1 MRPPQKP
8 WRPATCC
15 ADPGPGIRARSAIPA
30 RISPV
35 IRFGP
40 FQIDPRTWT
49 LSRDGHTV
57 DLSPRLVEIL
67 GHLACHGGAIVTKD
81 ELLERFWPDINIS
94 DNTLTRAVADI
105 RKALGDSASAPIYV
119 QTLAR
124 RGYRFVGAAGAS
136 GASGAGEDPFQ
147 AWEQGR
153 LALESLDLSR
163 LDQAIA
169 AFERAVVEL
178 PSYAPAYAGLANAY
192 MLRFETTRFSNT
204 LDREMLDRATTAAR
218 RACAADAKLG
228 EGWAVLGYLLAAAGQ
243 VPEGQAAARR
253 ATALEPGN
261 WRHHFRLG
269 YVTWGEERLRATD
282 RIVELMPAFAPARM
296 LSAMVFVARGALARA
311 EQEAT
316 RGAEI
321 QRESAGTDTPIP
333 TAGLHWLRGLVMSAR
348 GERDEAL
355 QCFTEEIAAGT
366 DGHVYGREFIANA
379 RVAAGFVLLARN
391 EAAAAS
397 AHFTQALTET
407 PRHARATLGLQA
419 ARLLSKELRVSDDTF
434 MPVAKAKEELVRSG
448 RHVEASLVE
457 AGECCILDR
466 ITEAGDILDRMLTLA
481 PVGPAGWIIPVD
493 PMLAAVRYVPGRA
506 GILAKLAARAS

>member
-1 MRPPQKP
+1 MSPVSSVAHIHDR
-8 WRPATCC
+8 
-15 ADPGPGIRARSAIPA
+15 IPD
-30 RISPV
+30 V

-49 LSRDGHTV
+49 LARDTQPV

-67 GHLACHGGAIVTKD
+67 GYLATHSGVIVTKD
-81 ELLERFWPDINIS
+81 ELLERFWPGINIS
-94 DNTLTRAVADI
+94 DNTLTRAIADV
-105 RKALGDSASAPIYV
+105 RKAIGDSATSPKYI

-124 RGYRFVGAAGAS
+124 RGYRFVGAPAS
-136 GASGAGEDPFQ
+136 LQAPEEHEAPTAPVEDPFE

-169 AFERAVVEL
+169 AFERAVANL

-192 MLRFETTRFSNT
+192 MLRFEATRFGNT
-204 LDREMLDRATTAAR
+204 PDRGMLDRAITAAR
-218 RACAADAKLG
+218 RACATDARLG

-269 YVTWGEERLRATD
+269 YVTWGEERLRAAD
-282 RIVELMPAFAPARM
+282 RIIELMPAFAPARM

-355 QCFTEEIAAGT
+355 ACFDEEIAAGT
-366 DGHVYGREFIANA
+366 AGHVYGREFIANA
-379 RVAAGFVLLARN
+379 QVAAGFVLLARN
-391 EAAAAS
+391 DAERAAV
-397 AHFTQALTET
+397 HFTQALADT

-419 ARLLSKELRVSDDTF
+419 SRILTKELRPSDAALA
-434 MPVAKAKEELVRSG
+434 PVAKAKDELERSG
-448 RHVEASLVE
+448 RHTEAALVE
-457 AGECCILDR
+457 AGERCVLGR
-466 ITEAGDILDRMLTLA
+466 ITEAVDILDRMLTLA

-506 GILAKLAARAS
+506 VILAKLAARAA

>member
-1 MRPPQKP
+1 M
-8 WRPATCC
+8 
-15 ADPGPGIRARSAIPA
+15 
-30 RISPV
+30 

-49 LSRDGHTV
+49 LAREGQPI

-67 GHLACHGGAIVTKD
+67 GHLATRDGAIVTKD
-81 ELLERFWPDINIS
+81 ELLERFWPGINIS

-105 RKALGDSASAPIYV
+105 RKALGDSASSPVYV

-124 RGYRFVGAAGAS
+124 RGYRFVAS
-136 GASGAGEDPFQ
+136 APPAPPALPALPALPADEDPFE

-153 LALESLDLSR
+153 LALESLDVSR
-163 LDQAIA
+163 LDQAIL
-169 AFERAVVEL
+169 AFERAVANL
-178 PSYAPAYAGLANAY
+178 PSYAPAHAGLANAY
-192 MLRFETTRFSNT
+192 LLRFETTRFSNAP
-204 LDREMLDRATTAAR
+204 DREMLERALTAAR
-218 RACAADAKLG
+218 RACAADARMG

-269 YVTWGEERLRATD
+269 YVTWGEERLRAAD

-316 RGAEI
+316 LGAEI
-321 QRESAGTDTPIP
+321 QRQSAGTGTPIP
-333 TAGLHWLRGLVMSAR
+333 AAGLHWLRGLIMSAR
-348 GERDEAL
+348 GERAEAL
-355 QCFTEEIAAGT
+355 RCFDEEIAAGT
-366 DGHVYGREFIANA
+366 GGHVYGREFIANA
-379 RVAAGFVLLARN
+379 RVAAGFVLIERGDAADAAPHFNLAL
-391 EAAAAS
+391 AD
-397 AHFTQALTET
+397 T
-407 PRHARATLGLQA
+407 PGHARAMLGLQA
-419 ARLLSKELRVSDDTF
+419 TRILTKELRASDETLQ
-434 MPVAKAKEELVRSG
+434 PVRQAKDELERSG
-448 RHVEASLVE
+448 RQTEAALVE
-457 AGECCILDR
+457 AGELCVLGR
-466 ITEAGDILDRMLTLA
+466 VTEAAAVLDRMLALA

>member
-1 MRPPQKP
+1 VL
-8 WRPATCC
+8 
-15 ADPGPGIRARSAIPA
+15 IH
-30 RISPV
+30 
-35 IRFGP
+35 FGP
-40 FQIDPRTWT
+40 FEIDQRTWA
-49 LSRDGHTV
+49 LSRDGQPI

-67 GHLACHGGAIVTKD
+67 GHLATHSGVIVTKD
-81 ELLERFWPDINIS
+81 EMLERFWPGINIS
-94 DNTLTRAVADI
+94 DNTLTRAIADI
-105 RKALGDSASAPIYV
+105 RKAIGDSATAPKYV

-124 RGYRFVGAAGAS
+124 RGYRFVGAPAAPQ
-136 GASGAGEDPFQ
+136 APDALKAPETPDEDPFE

-169 AFERAVVEL
+169 AFERAVANL

-192 MLRFETTRFSNT
+192 MLRFEATRFSNT
-204 LDREMLDRATTAAR
+204 PDREMLDRAITSAR
-218 RACAADAKLG
+218 RACAADARLG

-269 YVTWGEERLRATD
+269 YVTWGEERLRAAD

-316 RGAEI
+316 LGAAI
-321 QRESAGTDTPIP
+321 QRGSAGADTPIP
-333 TAGLHWLRGLVMSAR
+333 AAGLHWLRGLVMSAR

-355 QCFTEEIAAGT
+355 VCFEEEIAAGT
-366 DGHVYGREFIANA
+366 AVHVYGREFIANA
-379 RVAAGFVLLARN
+379 RVAAGFVLLAGN
-391 EAAAAS
+391 DAAAAA
-397 AHFTQALTET
+397 AHFTQALADT

-419 ARLLSKELRVSDDTF
+419 SRILTKELRPSDAALAPVS
-434 MPVAKAKEELVRSG
+434 KAKEELERSG
-448 RHVEASLVE
+448 RHTEAALVE
-457 AGECCILDR
+457 AGERCVLGR
-466 ITEAGDILDRMLTLA
+466 ITEAVDILDRMLTLA

-506 GILAKLAARAS
+506 VILAKLAARAS

>member
-1 MRPPQKP
+1 ML
-8 WRPATCC
+8 
-15 ADPGPGIRARSAIPA
+15 IH
-30 RISPV
+30 
-35 IRFGP
+35 FGP
-40 FQIDPRTWT
+40 FQIDARTWT
-49 LSRDGHTV
+49 LAREGQAV

-67 GHLACHGGAIVTKD
+67 AHLATHSGVIVTKD
-81 ELLERFWPDINIS
+81 ELLERFWPGINIS

-105 RKALGDSASAPIYV
+105 RKALGDSASEPKYV

-124 RGYRFVGAAGAS
+124 RGYRFVAS
-136 GASGAGEDPFQ
+136 APALPDSPAPPALPAGEDPFE

-169 AFERAVVEL
+169 AFERAVANL

-204 LDREMLDRATTAAR
+204 PDREMLDRAITAAR
-218 RACAADAKLG
+218 RACAADARMG

-261 WRHHFRLG
+261 WRHHFRLA
-269 YVTWGEERLRATD
+269 YVTWGEERLRAAD
-282 RIVELMPAFAPARM
+282 RIIELMPAFAPARM

-316 RGAEI
+316 RGAAI

-348 GERDEAL
+348 GDRDEAL
-355 QCFTEEIAAGT
+355 QCFEEEIAAGT
-366 DGHVYGREFIANA
+366 AGHVYGREFIANA
-379 RVAAGFVLLARN
+379 RVAAGFVLLARADAG
-391 EAAAAS
+391 AAAQ
-397 AHFTQALTET
+397 HFRQALANT

-419 ARLLSKELRVSDDTF
+419 ARMMARELRVSEESLR
-434 MPVAKAKEELVRSG
+434 PVGKAKDELERSG
-448 RHVEASLVE
+448 RHIEASLVA
-457 AGECCILDR
+457 AGERCVLDR
-466 ITEAGDILDRMLTLA
+466 VTEAVEILDRMLTLA

-506 GILAKLAARAS
+506 VILAKLAARAS

>member
-1 MRPPQKP
+1 MPSRQ
-8 WRPATCC
+8 AV
-15 ADPGPGIRARSAIPA
+15 RSRLESA
-30 RISPV
+30 PV

-49 LSRDGHTV
+49 LAREGLPLE
-57 DLSPRLVEIL
+57 LSPRLVEIL
-67 GHLACHGGAIVTKD
+67 GYLATHSGVIVTKD
-81 ELLERFWPDINIS
+81 ELLERFWPGVNVS
-94 DNTLTRAVADI
+94 DNTLTRAIADI
-105 RKALGDSASAPIYV
+105 RKALGDSASAPTYV

-124 RGYRFVGAAGAS
+124 RGYRFLAIAPATDP
-136 GASGAGEDPFQ
+136 APATPDGEDPFE
-147 AWEQGR
+147 AWEKGR

-169 AFERAVVEL
+169 AFERAVVNL

-192 MLRFETTRFSNT
+192 LLRFETTRFGNT
-204 LDREMLDRATTAAR
+204 PDREMLDRAITAAR
-218 RACAADAKLG
+218 RACAADARLG

-269 YVTWGEERLRATD
+269 YVTWGEERLRAVD
-282 RIVELMPAFAPARM
+282 RIIELMPAFAPARM

-316 RGAEI
+316 RGAGI

-355 QCFTEEIAAGT
+355 ACFQEEIAAGT
-366 DGHVYGREFIANA
+366 AGHVYGREFIANA
-379 RVAAGFVLLARN
+379 RVAAGFVLLARGDAAT
-391 EAAAAS
+391 AAA
-397 AHFTQALTET
+397 HFSQALADT
-407 PRHARATLGLQA
+407 PGHARATLGLLA
-419 ARLLSKELRVSDDTF
+419 ARLLAKELRPSDAAF
-434 MPVAKAKEELVRSG
+434 VPISKAQEELERSG
-448 RHVEASLVE
+448 RHIEAALVAAGQRCVQGRIAE
-457 AGECCILDR
+457 AV
-466 ITEAGDILDRMLTLA
+466 DILDRMLTLA

>member
-1 MRPPQKP
+1 MSSV
-8 WRPATCC
+8 
-15 ADPGPGIRARSAIPA
+15 ADFRDGIPA

-67 GHLACHGGAIVTKD
+67 GHLAGHGGAIVTKD

-124 RGYRFVGAAGAS
+124 RGYRFVGANNIGEPKDS
-136 GASGAGEDPFQ
+136 PPPTLQEEDPFQ

-204 LDREMLDRATTAAR
+204 PDREMLDRATTAAR

-397 AHFTQALTET
+397 AHFTQALTDT

-419 ARLLSKELRVSDDTF
+419 ARLLSKELRMSDEAF
-434 MPVAKAKEELVRSG
+434 VPVARAKEELARGG

-457 AGECCILDR
+457 AGECCIRDC
-466 ITEAGDILDRMLTLA
+466 ITEAVDILDRMLMLA

>member
-1 MRPPQKP
+1 ML
-8 WRPATCC
+8 
-15 ADPGPGIRARSAIPA
+15 IH
-30 RISPV
+30 
-35 IRFGP
+35 FGP

-49 LSRDGHTV
+49 LVREGQPV

-67 GHLACHGGAIVTKD
+67 AHLATHSGVIVTKD
-81 ELLERFWPDINIS
+81 ELLERFWPGINIS
-94 DNTLTRAVADI
+94 DNTLTRAIADI
-105 RKALGDSASAPIYV
+105 RKALGDSASEPKYV

-124 RGYRFVGAAGAS
+124 RGYRFVGGSAPDAPDAPD
-136 GASGAGEDPFQ
+136 APAGEDPFE

-169 AFERAVVEL
+169 AFERAVANL

-204 LDREMLDRATTAAR
+204 PDREMLDRAITAAR
-218 RACAADAKLG
+218 RACAADARLG

-269 YVTWGEERLRATD
+269 YVTWGEERLRAAD
-282 RIVELMPAFAPARM
+282 RIIELMPAFAPARM

-348 GERDEAL
+348 GEHDEAL
-355 QCFTEEIAAGT
+355 QYFEEEIAAGT
-366 DGHVYGREFIANA
+366 AGHIYGREFIANA
-379 RVAAGFVLLARN
+379 RVAAGFVLLARADAG
-391 EAAAAS
+391 AAAA
-397 AHFTQALTET
+397 HFRQALADT

-419 ARLLSKELRVSDDTF
+419 ARMRAKEVRVSDESLA
-434 MPVAKAKEELVRSG
+434 PVSKAKDELERSG
-448 RHVEASLVE
+448 RHIEASLVA
-457 AGECCILDR
+457 AGERCVLDR
-466 ITEAGDILDRMLTLA
+466 VTEAVDILDRMLTLA

-506 GILAKLAARAS
+506 VILAKLAARAS

>member
-1 MRPPQKP
+1 MHGSRIP
-8 WRPATCC
+8 
-15 ADPGPGIRARSAIPA
+15 DPA
-30 RISPV
+30 RITNV

-40 FQIDPRTWT
+40 FQIDPRTWS
-49 LSRDGHTV
+49 LSRDGQVV

-67 GHLACHGGAIVTKD
+67 GHLAGHRGAIVTKD

-105 RKALGDSASAPIYV
+105 RKALGDSASEPKYV

-124 RGYRFVGAAGAS
+124 RGYRFVGGEEAIATSASATFARGAP
-136 GASGAGEDPFQ
+136 ADLRDPPRVAEEDPFQ

-163 LDQAIA
+163 LDRAIA
-169 AFERAVVEL
+169 AFERAVVDL

-192 MLRFETTRFSNT
+192 MLRFETTRFGNT
-204 LDREMLDRATTAAR
+204 PDREMLDRATTAAR

-282 RIVELMPAFAPARM
+282 RIIDLMPAFAPARM

-333 TAGLHWLRGLVMSAR
+333 AAGLHWLRGLVMSAR

-379 RVAAGFVLLARN
+379 RVAAGFVWLARHD
-391 EAAAAS
+391 AAAAC
-397 AHFTQALTET
+397 AHFTQALTDT

-419 ARLLSKELRVSDDTF
+419 ARLLSKELRVSDDPF

-448 RHVEASLVE
+448 RHVEAALVE

-466 ITEAGDILDRMLTLA
+466 ITEAVDILDRMLTIA

-506 GILAKLAARAS
+506 GLLAKLAARAS